1 MIQESAY
8 NISVDVGLPYE
19 EARERTIT
27 ALSEQGFGVLT
38 EIDVRATV
46 KLKLDVD
53 FRKYTI
59 LGACNPLLA
68 HQALVTE
75 TKIGVLLPCNL
86 IVFETGPRKSTVA
99 AVDPVVQLGKTGV
112 GGLASVA
119 KEVRSRLVRV
129 LESVAA

>member
-19 EARERTIT
+19 QARERAIT

-38 EIDVRATV
+38 EIDVRATM

-59 LGACNPLLA
+59 LGACNPPLA
-68 HQALVTE
+68 HRALVAE

-86 IVFETGPRKSTVA
+86 IVFETGPRSSTVA
-99 AVDPVVQLGKTGV
+99 AVDPIVQLGKTGV
-112 GGLASVA
+112 ADLASFA
-119 KEVRSRLVRV
+119 NEVRSRLIRV